1 MSVKTLIVTGATS
14 GIGKELT
21 KTFIKNKWQV
31 IGLGRNKATLEYL
44 KNKYCNNLSIY
55 SCDIRKKEEVVRT
68 FKDIFEKHKKIDI
81 LVNNAATFK
90 RSNFKDCDFNDID
103 SIIDTN
109 LKGTMYCTLEIVK
122 HMLKKEVNGRI
133 INIASV
139 ASTHG
144 IKKQSVYCASKYGLN
159 GFSESLNQELI
170 DHNISISTIFPG
182 GVDTPLWNSKNEY
195 PGGDIANILKPKDI
209 ANLVDYISKLENR
222 IILKNLTIFPSNE
235 WH

>member
-1 MSVKTLIVTGATS
+1 MSVKTLVVTGATS
-14 GIGKELT
+14 GIGKEIT
-21 KTFIKNKWQV
+21 KTFIKNKWHV

-90 RSNFKDCDFNDID
+90 RSNFTDCDFNDID

-122 HMLKKEVNGRI
+122 HMINKEVNGRI

-159 GFSESLNQELI
+159 GFAESLNQELI

-195 PGGDIANILKPKDI
+195 PGGDVANILKPKDI
-209 ANLVDYISKLENR
+209 TNLVDYISKLENR